1 MRADHPGPRAWRSWR
16 QDLVS
21 LARLRNSSGVRLALL
36 YAAVF
41 VLSSV
46 VLFVLVHWVT
56 VGALRQQISNAVAA
70 DIADLL
76 QGGESHGGTTAE
88 GLARILAGQEGAER
102 LRSGLRFAVEDAAG
116 RRLAGDLPALP
127 RRAADGWFESQDE
140 GQDEDQSALLGRAVP
155 LPDGGLLAVARD
167 ATSLDETADLI
178 EGAFFWAGG
187 VMLLLGLGG
196 GVLVAHGFLRR
207 VDAIAATAEAIAHGA
222 LERRVPVRA
231 TGPADEM
238 DRLGGAINAMLDRI
252 RDLMEELRHASAAIA
267 HDLRT
272 PLARLRQGLEAAR
285 DGAATPEAYRAA
297 MDAALAET
305 DAILRSFAALLRIAQ
320 VEAGARRAAFAPVD
334 LSAIAT
340 DLAEAYG
347 PSAEDGGRTLTTAI
361 APGVTVRGDREL
373 LMQALANLL
382 ENALRHTPPG
392 TVIRVRVPGAR
403 LPAGPALVVED
414 DGPGIPP
421 EARAQ
426 VLRPFHRLDPSRSD
440 GGSGLGLALVAAV
453 AKLHDAAL
461 ELGATGQEGR
471 GLRVTLRFPF
481 PSNAGSAQA
490 VPKQPES
497 RG

>member
-1 MRADHPGPRAWRSWR
+1 MRTDHSGRGAWRSWR
-16 QDLVS
+16 QAVVG

-41 VLSSV
+41 VLSSAI
-46 VLFVLVHWVT
+46 LFGLVHWAT
-56 VGALRQQISNAVAA
+56 VGALRQQISDAVAA
-70 DIADLL
+70 DIANLL
-76 QGGESHGGTTAE
+76 PGGENHGTTTAE
-88 GLARILAGQEGAER
+88 DLARILTGQEGAER

-127 RRAADGWFESQDE
+127 PRAAGGWFEIKGE
-140 GQDEDQSALLGRAVP
+140 DEDEIAILGRAVS
-155 LPDGGLLAVARD
+155 LSGGGLLAVARD

-207 VDAIAATAEAIAHGA
+207 VDAIAVTAEAIAHGE

-252 RDLMEELRHASAAIA
+252 RDLVDELRHTSAAIA

-272 PLARLRQGLEAAR
+272 PLARLRQGLETAR
-285 DGAATPEAYRAA
+285 DGAATPEAYQIA

-334 LSAIAT
+334 LSAIAN

-392 TVIRVRVPGAR
+392 TVIRVRVPGSAP
-403 LPAGPALVVED
+403 PAGPELVVED
-414 DGPGIPP
+414 DGPGIPS
-421 EARAQ
+421 EARGQ

-461 ELGATGQEGR
+461 ELGTSGREGR
-471 GLRVTLRFPF
+471 GLRATLRFPS
-481 PSNAGSAQA
+481 PSRGGPAQA
-490 VPKQPES
+490 ATRQPES